1 MTDKIALTSSPS
13 RALKGAAIIALI
25 FGGMTVF
32 SGGSVLFG
40 PDQARELAGAYVPFV
55 VWFNFLAGF
64 AYIIAAILIFMR
76 HSYAMPMATLIAAA
90 TALIATIF
98 TVTALQGGAFE
109 MRTVGAL
116 ILRFGFWAAI
126 AFMLAKNKAAPK
138 SE

>member
-1 MTDKIALTSSPS
+1 MSTKTALPS
-13 RALKGAAIIALI
+13 HALKGAAIIGLI

-64 AYIIAAILIFMR
+64 AYIATAILILRR
-76 HSYAMPMATLIAAA
+76 HRLAKTMATLIAAA
-90 TALIATIF
+90 TALVAAIF
-98 TVTALQGGAFE
+98 TITALQGGAFE

-116 ILRFGFWAAI
+116 VLRFGIWAVI
-126 AFMLAKNKAAPK
+126 AFMLMKNLTPKAT
-138 SE
+138 